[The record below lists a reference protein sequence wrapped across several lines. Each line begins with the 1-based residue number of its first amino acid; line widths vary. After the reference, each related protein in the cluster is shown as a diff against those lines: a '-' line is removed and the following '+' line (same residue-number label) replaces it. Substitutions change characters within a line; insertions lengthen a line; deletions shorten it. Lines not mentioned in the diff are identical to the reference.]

1 MNGIQN
7 MMTKRQQ
14 EIYDYIQNYQMEHG
28 FAPSQREIQGHFG
41 FSSQTTVADHLRLM
55 EKKGCIDR
63 QSGCARAITLAA
75 EVISTAAQ
83 RLGHIPVYGTIPAG
97 LPLDNRQENDGF
109 IKIDLLGFKLP
120 VNHRCYG
127 LKVRGDSMIDAH
139 ICDGDIVIMEVRQG
153 RPGDIVAAL
162 IDGETTLKRLVM
174 AKGRPFLRA
183 ENPRYKN
190 LIPAGELI
198 IQGVMIG
205 LVRLNHS

>member
-1 MNGIQN
+1 
-7 MMTKRQQ
+7 MTKRQQ
-14 EIYDYIQNYQMEHG
+14 EIYDYIEDYQMDHG
-28 FAPSQREIQGHFG
+28 FAPSQREIQHHFG

-55 EKKGCIDR
+55 EKKGFINR

-75 EVISTAAQ
+75 EVIKSTVNKMAD
-83 RLGHIPVYGTIPAG
+83 IPIYGSIPAG
-97 LPLDNRQENDGF
+97 LPLDNRQENEGF
-109 IKIDLLGFKLP
+109 IQIDLLGFQLP

-153 RPGDIVAAL
+153 RTNDIVAAL
-162 IDGETTLKRLVM
+162 IDGETTLKRLVT
-174 AKGRPFLRA
+174 AKGRSFLKA
-183 ENPRYKN
+183 ENPRYKT

-205 LVRLNHS
+205 LIRWPGILGGKTS